1 MGEQPLRTAVAAE
14 GMGAAGMAA
23 EAADMG
29 AAVVSTAAEAADTGA
44 AVVFMAAEEGFTAV
58 EEGFTAVEAAS
69 HQGFAALAASE
80 GVRSSTD
87 TAFMGLAETE
97 DFMAITSPAAAES
110 SAATAAW
117 GTADSAMA
125 ALVPQVSDTA
135 DSDTEE
141 PVFSRS

>member
-1 MGEQPLRTAVAAE
+1 MRTAVAAE
-14 GMGAAGMAA
+14 GMGAAGTAA

-29 AAVVSTAAEAADTGA
+29 GAAAFTAAEAGDMGV
-44 AVVFMAAEEGFTAV
+44 AVAFMAAEEGFTA
-58 EEGFTAVEAAS
+58 AEAGS
-69 HQGFAALAASE
+69 HQGSAAPAASE

-87 TAFMGLAETE
+87 TACMGAAETG
-97 DFMAITSPAAAES
+97 DFTAITSPADEES

-117 GTADSAMA
+117 GMADSAMA

-141 PVFSRS
+141 PVFSRF